1 MVSLAVQ
8 NFVDAKVLTIYYLRA
23 TRKPD
28 NQKNTK
34 VCLQFIILEQPE
46 NYNYMPRL

>member
-1 MVSLAVQ
+1 MLSLDVQ
-8 NFVDAKVLTIYYLRA
+8 NLVDA
-23 TRKPD
+23 
-28 NQKNTK
+28 K